1 MGLTHGTHFFARP
14 WLSLTTDL
22 GVNFLGPGL
31 SFQRRLGM
39 SQNHKAMSN
48 SCLSTSVCCA
58 SWELRCPCTGAGLG
72 WAAPASAAFLWHPK
86 GTCFSIS
93 YTGAFPLKDFTVQV
107 LKNWLSW
114 KKKGF
119 SFQTQQIS
127 AVTTHPL
134 IRELVGWRGKFAIIS
149 SSQGG
154 NPFTSLCWSCWD
166 GSLMCHMFLELLGEP
181 CDPALAPPI
190 NPSPS
195 FTLTK

>member
-107 LKNWLSW
+107 LKTWLSW
-114 KKKGF
+114 KKKWGF
-119 SFQTQQIS
+119 LFKLSKS
-127 AVTTHPL
+127 ALSQRIH
-134 IRELVGWRGKFAIIS
+134 S
-149 SSQGG
+149 SE
-154 NPFTSLCWSCWD
+154 NWWD
-166 GSLMCHMFLELLGEP
+166 GEASL
-181 CDPALAPPI
+181 
-190 NPSPS
+190 PS
-195 FTLTK
+195 FLPLREGTLLPPCAGAVEMGL